1 MPGEK
6 GKRQIKHD
14 PEEREEMVERV
25 CNLYESQHAT
35 IASCCKAAGISYQ
48 SFNLWCNKFEEL
60 GDRYKKAK
68 AKQKEN
74 YWQDIIRPLLKAA
87 LIRHLAIEETTI
99 VMERNVLV
107 NGIPTGQKIR
117 ITTRKQTL
125 PNVTVLIF
133 IMKALYPERFV
144 HC

>member
-1 MPGEK
+1 MPGAK

-14 PEEREEMVERV
+14 PEERAEMVERV

-133 IMKALYPERFV
+133 VMKALYPERFA

>member
-1 MPGEK
+1 MPGAK

-14 PEEREEMVERV
+14 PEEREVMVERV

>member
-1 MPGEK
+1 MPGAK

-14 PEEREEMVERV
+14 PEERAEVVEWV

-48 SFNLWCNKFEEL
+48 SFNLWCNRYAEL
-60 GDRYKKAK
+60 GDRFKKAK
-68 AKQKEN
+68 EKQKEN
-74 YWQDIIRPLLKAA
+74 YWQDIIRPLAKAA
-87 LIRHLAIEETTI
+87 LIRHLEAEHTLVIRERDI
-99 VMERNVLV
+99 VV

-117 ITTRKQTL
+117 ITTRRKIL
-125 PNVTVLIF
+125 PNVTILIF
-133 IMKALYPERFV
+133 IMKALYPERFA